1 VWTDGRTV
9 FSTGLDQR
17 LHVWRLQL
25 PTAGEEADERA
36 HVGLQLLTST
46 VTEVAEPSSL
56 DAMHTTASSHAD
68 GETLSY
74 SVLIAGRGV
83 QVVECHVPRACL

>member
-1 VWTDGRTV
+1 M

-17 LHVWRLQL
+17 LHTWRLNL
-25 PTAGEEADERA
+25 EGAGSRQQ
-36 HVGLQLLTST
+36 VGTVSMELLAST

-56 DAMHTTASSHAD
+56 DAVHT
-68 GETLSY
+68 GETF

-83 QVVECHVPRACL
+83 QVVECHGLHACLKD